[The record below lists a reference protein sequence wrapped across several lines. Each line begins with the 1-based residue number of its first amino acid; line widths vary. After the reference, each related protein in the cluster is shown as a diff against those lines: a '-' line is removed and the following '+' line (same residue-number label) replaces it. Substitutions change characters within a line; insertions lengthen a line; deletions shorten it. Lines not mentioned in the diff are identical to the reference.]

1 MSTRRGPLPS
11 MSLAQP
17 PYPNG
22 QAASPGSVSVNA
34 GYGGLPPR
42 MAWGWMQV
50 TEESLAGEACWQ
62 PVMRALGKM
71 SFCADLSSWSVG
83 RRWSRDRAA
92 AVDGDSSCLRKRSG
106 VGG

>member
-1 MSTRRGPLPS
+1 
-11 MSLAQP
+11 
-17 PYPNG
+17 
-22 QAASPGSVSVNA
+22 
-34 GYGGLPPR
+34 

-92 AVDGDSSCLRKRSG
+92 AVDGDSSCLRKREKTQFNVQAFSLSSVSSLQFPDIASTG
-106 VGG
+106 KDESLSQRP